1 MVGFNA
7 DEFVDARESAQA
19 WIDDTMDIARV
30 LIWENGPPPGYT
42 VMTEEEEQAV
52 MEEFSLLAARGGRP
66 ARELV
71 QHPVVR
77 ERISELEQ
85 KARDAQAAPELQT
98 EMP

>member
-1 MVGFNA
+1 M
-7 DEFVDARESAQA
+7 
-19 WIDDTMDIARV
+19 
-30 LIWENGPPPGYT
+30 LIWGNGPPPGYT
-42 VMTEEEEQAV
+42 VMTDDEEQAV
-52 MEEFSLLAARGGRP
+52 MEEISLLAAQGQRP

-85 KARDAQAAPELQT
+85 KARDAQVAPELKM